1 MRRRCFRK
9 ILPERV
15 QAAGSHRL
23 WRVQGGAN
31 SDVTHLT
38 YAGAPS
44 LAALLNNSDPSP
56 AFVSFQKSV
65 AGIRKVHRMNINRVL
80 ADL

>member
-1 MRRRCFRK
+1 MAIQEK
-9 ILPERV
+9 NGQV
-15 QAAGSHRL
+15 SSAYGL

-31 SDVTHLT
+31 SDVTHLA

-44 LAALLNNSDPSP
+44 LAALLNNSDPRH

-65 AGIRKVHRMNINRVL
+65 AGIRKVRRMNINRVL